1 MCVECVPPELVDL
14 TPRDHECFFRV
25 LGGRRCNNLNH
36 RYVMP
41 ADEDELRVRIV
52 GFARFTSSYARRLI
66 GDEIRL
72 GTRPAAPALRA
83 FSQDDPIR
91 VREQKLCGTRREGAL
106 A

>member
-1 MCVECVPPELVDL
+1 
-14 TPRDHECFFRV
+14 
-25 LGGRRCNNLNH
+25 
-36 RYVMP
+36 MP

-52 GFARFTSSYARRLI
+52 GFLLASSRVMHDDLSVTKFDSAR
-66 GDEIRL
+66 GP
-72 GTRPAAPALRA
+72 PAAALRA